1 MLNARPSPAVAGG
14 YLTGAILGAS
24 LTAAVLLVLSGFASP
39 LSDTASGV
47 ILLVAVG
54 LLTARS
60 LGWVRFPLP
69 QNERQIEREAFQRR
83 PGMAAF
89 RFAFQL
95 GTSVRTYV
103 TTVAPYAAALLLV
116 LAAPSDLGPAVGAAA
131 LLALG
136 FGVGRSTIVVGQIWR
151 HTIIVEHAALAR
163 ACACYLTLAT
173 VAVVAIR
180 LVT

>member
-14 YLTGAILGAS
+14 YLTGAIAGATVS
-24 LTAAVLLVLSGFASP
+24 ATVLLVLSGFASP
-39 LSDTASGV
+39 LSDTASGA
-47 ILLVAVG
+47 ILLAAV
-54 LLTARS
+54 LVLTARS
-60 LGWVRFPLP
+60 VGWIRFPLP
-69 QNERQIEREAFQRR
+69 QNARQIEREAFQRR
-83 PGMAAF
+83 PGAAAF

-95 GTSVRTYV
+95 GTSVRTYI

-116 LAAPSDLGPAVGAAA
+116 FAAPPDLGEAVAAAA

-151 HTIIVEHAALAR
+151 HTIIVEHALLAR
-163 ACACYLTLAT
+163 RCACYLTLAT

-180 LVT
+180 LIS